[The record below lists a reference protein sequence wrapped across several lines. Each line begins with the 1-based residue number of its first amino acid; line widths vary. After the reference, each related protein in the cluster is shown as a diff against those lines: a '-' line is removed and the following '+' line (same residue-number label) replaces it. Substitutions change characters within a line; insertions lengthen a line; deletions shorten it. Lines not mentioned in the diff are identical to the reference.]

1 MSDSTKPKIYESP
14 DGGLTIFARDF
25 DEPHKNRVQITFKDS
40 PKVYYDECTGWEH
53 VPNTEH
59 NLEVSADV
67 IYEDPLGQ
75 AILSNPYH
83 LDIELCEEHPGL
95 KAKWEEYKALQK
107 HYEAWEIL
115 KKE

>member
-1 MSDSTKPKIYESP
+1 MTAKKPQIYESP

-25 DEPHKNRVQITFKDS
+25 DDLPSNRVQITFKDS
-40 PKVYYDECTGWEH
+40 PKMIYDECTGWEQDFSGTSY
-53 VPNTEH
+53 PDLTG
-59 NLEVSADV
+59 
-67 IYEDPLGQ
+67 YEDPLGK

-83 LDIELCEEHPGL
+83 LDIELCEEYPEL